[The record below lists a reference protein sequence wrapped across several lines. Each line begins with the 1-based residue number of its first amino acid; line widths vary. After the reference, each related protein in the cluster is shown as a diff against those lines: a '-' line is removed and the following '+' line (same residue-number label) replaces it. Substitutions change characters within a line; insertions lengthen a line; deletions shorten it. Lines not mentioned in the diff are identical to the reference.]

1 MLSGELTYLNHGSF
15 GARPR
20 PVHEHQEQ
28 LRASLEASP
37 VRVLDEDMIL
47 QMPEIKSSLGSFLG
61 MEPAGI
67 GLVQNASEAIC
78 SVLRSIQFEPGDE
91 IICTRHGYNA
101 VLQLLRYVSSR
112 HGVTLHVVDIDLP
125 VTCPDSAL
133 EHVLSLLGDST
144 RLVVIDQ
151 ITSPTALVL
160 DVENLLCECR
170 NRAIDTLVDGAHGPG
185 MIDLDI
191 SSMGATWYAGN
202 LHKWTCAPIG
212 AGFLWTDASRLDQTH
227 PVIISHG
234 YEEGYAQEF
243 DWQGTRDMT
252 SWRSIP
258 FVLDWVEKTWGWDAV
273 RTHNHQLATWAHEM
287 LTSALGVE
295 PLSPLDGAML
305 GSMATVRLPA
315 GIQERLGD
323 PLVLQKML
331 RHEYRIEVPVM
342 ELGEEWF
349 IRVSSQVYNRP
360 RDYEDLAQTLLAI
373 A

>member
-15 GARPR
+15 GARPKA
-20 PVHEHQEQ
+20 VHEHQEQ
-28 LRASLEASP
+28 LRAAIEGSP
-37 VRVLDEDMIL
+37 VHAMDEGMPM
-47 QMPEIKSSLGSFLG
+47 QMPDIKTSLGTFLG

-78 SVLRSIQFEPGDE
+78 SVLRSIQFESGDE

-101 VLQLLRYVSSR
+101 VLQLLRYVANR
-112 HGVTLHVVDIDLP
+112 HEVTLHVVDLELP
-125 VTCPDSAL
+125 VLCPDTAL
-133 EHVLSLLGDST
+133 EPVLSLLGDRT

-160 DVENLLCECR
+160 DTRNLLSECR
-170 NRAIDTLVDGAHGPG
+170 KRGIDTLVDGAHGPG

-202 LHKWTCAPIG
+202 LHKWVCAPIG
-212 AGFLWTDASRLDQTH
+212 AGFLWTDPSRLDQTH

-243 DWQGTRDMT
+243 DWQGTRDMS

-258 FVLDWVEKTWGWDAV
+258 FVLKWMEEAWGWDAV
-273 RTHNHQLATWAHEM
+273 RAHNHDLATWAHEM
-287 LTSALGVE
+287 LTTSLGVE
-295 PLSPLDGAML
+295 PLSPLDGGML
-305 GSMATVRLPA
+305 GSMAAVRLPP

-331 RHEYRIEVPVM
+331 RHENQIEVPVM
-342 ELGEEWF
+342 ELGDEWF

-360 RDYEDLAQTLLAI
+360 GEYELLANTLLAMQ
-373 A
+373 